1 MSMSAHRVLI
11 QSGLPLRRP
20 VGWAEKASAL
30 LLSLL
35 LMALVLAL
43 VLALA
48 PIVLVLALASDS
60 DSVQGAPA
68 LPEQAPAPSIPM

>member
-43 VLALA
+43 A